1 MNVKFTNLAAVT
13 ATIALL
19 AQASALFAD
28 TDIKTA
34 KSNCRTEALSTGL
47 EDETDIK
54 AYIDLCMQAWQSP
67 EDYLE
72 PDSGAQDANEASGD
86 DAEHTPP

>member
-1 MNVKFTNLAAVT
+1 VKFANLAAVT

-19 AQASALFAD
+19 TQANALFAD

-34 KSNCRTEALSTGL
+34 KSNCRTEAVSTGL

-54 AYIDLCMQAWQSP
+54 AYIDLCMQAWQTP
-67 EDYLE
+67 DDYTD
-72 PDSGAQDANEASGD
+72 PDSGIQDASEASGD